1 MHDSSF
7 HIIQYDRL
15 GGLLRSDALLTGQTF
30 FRVVETLVL
39 LVLAVFGLR
48 FVDLF
53 DELAR
58 GHLGK
63 IHGTPPEKFDVAL
76 F

>member
-1 MHDSSF
+1 
-7 HIIQYDRL
+7 
-15 GGLLRSDALLTGQTF
+15 
-30 FRVVETLVL
+30 VL